1 MGVESS
7 ARDGGYRAATR
18 TKFVLMLSATTRP
31 ECPLSSALVAA
42 ALLCLNMIPV
52 VAAAS
57 PAAVPR
63 SGDMI
68 LPLAQ
73 VQSIV
78 VGPTLHAN
86 PSEDLTSPR
95 VDHSMDATLSAPCRH
110 FVNQDEAFGSTW
122 SNFASARYS
131 GSSNIGVRQ
140 SVAVYPDADTARRT
154 FDALKTA
161 ARQCHAH
168 LSPEVFGAG
177 VTLSEPDPATLLIQY
192 PDTVNGPGSVSIDA
206 LRGKV
211 LIEVGSGHYSTDPQ
225 IAQTVLAL
233 ISKKIT

>member
-1 MGVESS
+1 MSVLPKP
-7 ARDGGYRAATR
+7 DGRRLCAVA
-18 TKFVLMLSATTRP
+18 
-31 ECPLSSALVAA
+31 VAA
-42 ALLCLNMIPV
+42 ALACLNMIPV
-52 VAAAS
+52 AATAS

-68 LPLAQ
+68 VPLAQ

-86 PSEDLTSPR
+86 PDEDLTSPW

-110 FVNQDEAFGSTW
+110 FVNQDEVFGSTW

-140 SVAVYPDADTARRT
+140 SVAVYPDADTARRA

-168 LSPEVFGAG
+168 PSPDVFGAG
-177 VTLSEPDPATLLIQY
+177 VTLTEPDTATLLTQY

-206 LRGKV
+206 LRGQV
-211 LIEVGSGHYSTDPQ
+211 LIEVGAAHYSTDPR
-225 IAQTVLAL
+225 IAHAVLAL

>member
-1 MGVESS
+1 MN
-7 ARDGGYRAATR
+7 TH
-18 TKFVLMLSATTRP
+18 TPK
-31 ECPLSSALVAA
+31 VAA
-42 ALLCLNMIPV
+42 ALLCLSAIPV
-52 VAAAS
+52 VATAS
-57 PAAVPR
+57 PSAVPR

-68 LPLAQ
+68 VPLAQ

-78 VGPTLHAN
+78 VGPPLHAN
-86 PSEDLTSPR
+86 PDEDLTSPW

-110 FVNQDEAFGSTW
+110 FVNQDEVFGSTW

-131 GSSNIGVRQ
+131 GPSNIGVRQ
-140 SVAVYPDADTARRT
+140 SVAVYPDADTARRA

-168 LSPEVFGAG
+168 PSPDVFGAG
-177 VTLSEPDPATLLIQY
+177 VTLTEPGTATLLIQY

-206 LRGKV
+206 LRGQV
-211 LIEVGSGHYSTDPQ
+211 LIEVGAAHYSTDPR
-225 IAQTVLAL
+225 IAQAVLAL